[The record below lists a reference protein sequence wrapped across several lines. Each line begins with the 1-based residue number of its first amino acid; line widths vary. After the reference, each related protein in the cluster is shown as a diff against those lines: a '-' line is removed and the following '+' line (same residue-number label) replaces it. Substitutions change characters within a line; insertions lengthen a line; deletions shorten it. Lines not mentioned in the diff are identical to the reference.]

1 MAVKINMENIKTVAR
16 ESRTNTIGPYSRSGA
31 HLQVNVDTETGEVWS
46 DYLIGESWEQ
56 YHNPNILTVC
66 NLYGRITQADLLD
79 AVKATVAEAEHD

>member
-1 MAVKINMENIKTVAR
+1 MAIEINMENIKTVAR

-66 NLYGRITQADLLD
+66 NLYGRITEDELLER
-79 AVKATVAEAEHD
+79 VREVIKENER

>member
-1 MAVKINMENIKTVAR
+1 MAIEINMENIKTVAR

-66 NLYGRITQADLLD
+66 NLYGRITADELLER
-79 AVKATVAEAEHD
+79 VREVIKENER